1 MEIAISATHFLK
13 TISTFIGFM
22 HFYTNSSMK
31 SSDRFSSKDLPV
43 ALEERTIDKR
53 NFLMPNEDC
62 RGRIR

>member
-1 MEIAISATHFLK
+1 
-13 TISTFIGFM
+13 
-22 HFYTNSSMK
+22 MK